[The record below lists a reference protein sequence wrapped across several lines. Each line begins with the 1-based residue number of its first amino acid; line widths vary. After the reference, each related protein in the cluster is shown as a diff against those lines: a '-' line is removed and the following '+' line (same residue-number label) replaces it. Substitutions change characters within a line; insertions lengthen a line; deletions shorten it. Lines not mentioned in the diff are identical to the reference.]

1 MKFSVF
7 QLSRK
12 GGREKNEDRM
22 GYSYTRESCLFVVAD
37 GMGGHPD
44 GEVAAQ
50 MALQCVSADFQRLA
64 RPKLDNVADFL
75 ETALLNAHHHILKH
89 AINHHMVDPPRTT
102 LVATVVQDGQAWWVH
117 CGDSRLYII
126 RDCKV
131 LTRTRD
137 HSYLELHGGTLPA
150 QAAERVNRN
159 VLFTCLGAPARPFF
173 DVVGPVDLHRHDR
186 VMLCSDGLWGSVP
199 EAMIAREL
207 GQKPVSRAV
216 PDLVDTALRR
226 AGASSDNVTVVAM
239 AWDMQ
244 GAEFQPASGNAGNT
258 SEAGVQAAQ
267 PLPVGSLS
275 AAGARGA

>member
-1 MKFSVF
+1 MKFSIF

-22 GYSYTRESCLFVVAD
+22 GYSYTKESCLFVVAD

-50 MALQCVSADFQRLA
+50 LALQCVSADFQRLA

-89 AINHHMVDPPRTT
+89 AISHHMADPPRTT
-102 LVATVVQDGQAWWVH
+102 LVAAVVQDGMAWWVH

-137 HSYLELHGGTLPA
+137 HSYLELHGGSVSALP
-150 QAAERVNRN
+150 ERVNRN
-159 VLFTCLGAPARPFF
+159 VLFTCLGAPSRPFF
-173 DVVGPVDLHRHDR
+173 DVVGPVDLQRHDR

-226 AGASSDNVTVVAM
+226 AGAGSDNVTIVAM
-239 AWDMQ
+239 EWDMQ
-244 GAEFQPASGNAGNT
+244 GAEQPLAPAAAD
-258 SEAGVQAAQ
+258 EAALQAAA
-267 PLPVGSLS
+267 PLDS
-275 AAGARGA
+275 AGGERGG